1 MIHDIVAKSVKHG
14 LKMSPSS
21 VMEIMTMHFMQILK
35 KKQTYKN
42 GKVFPNKY
50 LAGC

>member
-21 VMEIMTMHFMQILK
+21 VMEIMTIALYASIQKEADL
-35 KKQTYKN
+35 
-42 GKVFPNKY
+42 
-50 LAGC
+50 